1 MPQISLGDLL
11 GKLEKGYLRT
21 RGFFD
26 QLSAEEWQLT
36 VYGEPDWNA
45 YNLMAHFISAEE
57 HLLELAQNVA
67 GNGPGAPEG
76 FELNEFNAMEQNRF
90 QGLPIQALLEA
101 LERSRQRTIEWVRTL
116 TDEQLEKKGRH
127 PALGQISVEDML
139 TAIYG
144 HQILHMRD
152 LMRLHREKKEST

>member
-1 MPQISLGDLL
+1 MPQKSLDDLL
-11 GKLEKGYLRT
+11 AKLEKGYLKT
-21 RGFFD
+21 RGYFD
-26 QLSAEEWQLT
+26 LLSYEEWQST
-36 VYGEPDWNA
+36 VYGEPNWSA

-76 FELNEFNAMEQNRF
+76 FELDEFNAQEQNRF
-90 QGLPIQALLEA
+90 QGFSIQALLDA
-101 LERSRQRTIEWVRTL
+101 LEKARQRTIEWARSL

-139 TAIYG
+139 TAVYG

-152 LMRLHREKKEST
+152 LVRFHREKKEST